1 MKKKMDR
8 EFFQNSVMKIKSG
21 YLVTIIVPA
30 YNVEKTIENCI
41 KSISSQ
47 TYEMIEII
55 IERILHIGEIP
66 LCNGIP
72 SRALHIGN
80 FCFILCYNNI

>member
-1 MKKKMDR
+1 
-8 EFFQNSVMKIKSG
+8 
-21 YLVTIIVPA
+21 
-30 YNVEKTIENCI
+30 
-41 KSISSQ
+41 
-47 TYEMIEII
+47 MIEII

-80 FCFILCYNNI
+80 FVLFYVIGVVE